1 MDFNEAILKKRAV
14 LIVVMFFVVFTRTF
28 AAQSLRQPLY
38 VSFALGVQ
46 NIDAHD
52 ESTAAMQT
60 LSPYDRFNF
69 AERLAVGYFVRN
81 YLVLETAL
89 TFFSGYNYSV
99 EPFDNTVHRS
109 IDTLDLLG
117 KWVLDIGNFSG
128 FLGAGVAAVYS
139 DVNNFSVG
147 VDEDEMLPAVWGSSY
162 FLRPE
167 LALGIGY
174 QISKRFMFGIAANYV
189 FAKGSFSSS
198 LTPLEGEPTLVIN
211 SDSLPALL
219 MVGAVLQI
227 KI

>member
-1 MDFNEAILKKRAV
+1 MRLGA
-14 LIVVMFFVVFTRTF
+14 LIIVMIFAVFTRTF

-46 NIDAHD
+46 NIYASN
-52 ESTAAMQT
+52 ESTEAMQT
-60 LSPYDRFNF
+60 LSAYDQFDF
-69 AERLAVGYFVRN
+69 AERLAVGYFVRHS
-81 YLVLETAL
+81 LAFEAGL
-89 TFFSGYNYSV
+89 TFFSGYNYRI
-99 EPFDNTVHRS
+99 EPFDNTIHRS

-117 KWVLDIGNFSG
+117 KWVLDIGKVSS

-139 DVNNFSVG
+139 DVNNFSMG

-189 FAKGSFSSS
+189 FAKGDFSSS
-198 LTPLEGEPTLVIN
+198 LTPVDGEPTLVIN

-227 KI
+227 KL